1 MLKTIP
7 VILLLLLAAL
17 SAQARA
23 EPVTVVASIK
33 PVHSLVAMVTKG
45 VSFPYLLVGNNASP
59 HDYAL
64 RVSDAR
70 ALQEANAVFWIGPGL
85 ESALVRPLATLAG
98 KAGIFSLAD
107 VKGMAPLPLPGKDGV
122 NMHYWLDPENA
133 ALMVQTIADA
143 LSEVDPDNGARY
155 RNNALTAVK
164 LLRDLTLEVANI
176 LAPVRGQNFITFHNA
191 YRYFERRFA
200 MPASA
205 VITINPQTA
214 PGVRRINEIKQLIAS
229 KDVGCIFFEPQF
241 SARLVNALG
250 GETDVRI
257 GVLDP
262 LGAALE
268 PGPGLYF
275 QLLRGMAQAMR
286 ECLR

>member
-7 VILLLLLAAL
+7 QILLLLAAL
-17 SAQARA
+17 TVQARA
-23 EPVTVVASIK
+23 EPVAVVASIK
-33 PVHSLVAMVTKG
+33 PVHSLVAMVTRG
-45 VSFPYLLVGNNASP
+45 VSFPYLLIGNNASP

-98 KAGIFSLAD
+98 KAGIFSLS
-107 VKGMAPLPLPGKDGV
+107 KIEGLAPLPVAGADRV

-143 LSEVDPDNGARY
+143 LSEVDPDNAGRY
-155 RNNALTAVK
+155 RNNALAAVI
-164 LLRDLTLEVANI
+164 LLRELTLEVANI
-176 LAPVRGQNFITFHNA
+176 VAPVRGRDFIAFHDA
-191 YRYFERRFA
+191 YRYFERRFGV
-200 MPASA
+200 PASA

-214 PGVRRINEIKQLIAS
+214 PGVKRISEIKQLIAS
-229 KDVGCIFFEPQF
+229 NNVGCVFFEPQF
-241 SARLVNALG
+241 SARLVNALSD
-250 GETDVRI
+250 ESNVKI
-257 GVLDP
+257 GILDP

-275 QLLRGMAQAMR
+275 QLLTNMAEAMR
-286 ECLR
+286 DCLQN